1 MVAVVGY
8 GAMGK
13 LIYEAIDGEK
23 CVVAPECEY
32 KTLNELPYKVDSII
46 DFSNHNNLDM
56 VLNYAISHKIPV
68 VIGTTGYS
76 DEELNKIK
84 ETSKI
89 VPIMHS
95 SNYSVGIN
103 LLNKLLHEITPILKD
118 NYDIEVLE
126 AHHNKK
132 KDAPSGTLLTL
143 LKTLKEE
150 TGYEVALD
158 RTTSKPRQKEEIGV
172 SVVRGGT
179 IAGTHEVMYL
189 GDDEE
194 IILTHRASSKKI
206 FVSGALK
213 AHTWLLGK
221 LPGLYTMEDVL
232 NDSLIEK
239 VNSAV
244 NS

>member
-1 MVAVVGY
+1 MICVVGF

-13 LIYEAIDGEK
+13 LIYEAINEDK

-32 KTLNELPYKVDSII
+32 KTLNELPFKVDSII
-46 DFSNHNNLDM
+46 DFSSHFNLDM
-56 VLNYAISHKIPV
+56 VLDYAINHKIPLL
-68 VIGTTGYS
+68 IGTTGY
-76 DEELNKIK
+76 DNEELNKIK
-84 ETSKI
+84 EASKI
-89 VPIMHS
+89 IPIMHS

-103 LLNKLLHEITPILKD
+103 LLNKILHEITPILKD

-158 RTTSKPRQKEEIGV
+158 RTTSKPREKEEIGV

-194 IILTHRASSKKI
+194 IILTHRATSKKI
-206 FVSGALK
+206 FVSGAIK
-213 AHTWLLGK
+213 AHKWLIGK
-221 LPGLYTMEDVL
+221 KPGLYTMEDVL
-232 NDSLIEK
+232 N
-239 VNSAV
+239 N
-244 NS
+244 

>member
-1 MVAVVGY
+1 MICVVGF

-13 LIYEAIDGEK
+13 LIYKAIEEPK

-32 KTLNELPYKVDSII
+32 KTLNELPFKVDSII
-46 DFSNHNNLDM
+46 DFSSHFNLDM
-56 VLNYAISHKIPV
+56 VLDYAINHKIPV
-68 VIGTTGYS
+68 VIGTTGY
-76 DEELNKIK
+76 DNEELNKIK
-84 ETSKI
+84 EASKI
-89 VPIMHS
+89 IPIMHS

-103 LLNKLLHEITPILKD
+103 LLNKILHEITPILKD

-158 RTTSKPRQKEEIGV
+158 RTTSKPRMKEEIGV
-172 SVVRGGT
+172 SVIRGGT

-194 IILTHRASSKKI
+194 IILTHRATSKKI
-206 FVSGALK
+206 FVSGAIK
-213 AHTWLLGK
+213 AHKWLIGK
-221 LPGLYTMEDVL
+221 KPGLYTMEDVL
-232 NDSLIEK
+232 ND
-239 VNSAV
+239 
-244 NS
+244 